1 MKIIIEGCDGTGK
14 TTLAKK
20 LARKYKCDV
29 IHMTNK
35 DPKDFSF
42 YSQSLRKTNAIYDR
56 NFLSELIYPKVFNR
70 YSTAITNDE
79 FKLLL
84 KRAIDNEVLIVILT
98 ASSIDILNR
107 LKKRANEPKEIL
119 KRYKWIDKQY
129 RKIAKKYC
137 IPIFDTTFLTV
148 KDVCKFINSIIGYRG
163 YKV

>member
-35 DPKDFSF
+35 DPKDFNF
-42 YSQSLRKTNAIYDR
+42 YSQSLRKTKAIYDR
-56 NFLSELIYPKVFNR
+56 NFLSEMIYPKVFKRNG
-70 YSTAITNDE
+70 SAITEQE

-84 KRAIDNEVLIVILT
+84 KQARDEDILIVILT
-98 ASSIDILNR
+98 ASRYDILTR
-107 LKKRANEPKEIL
+107 LKERTNEPEEIL
-119 KRYKWIDKQY
+119 KKYVWIDKQY

-137 IPIFDTTFLTV
+137 IPIFDTTYLTV
-148 KDVCKFINSIIGYRG
+148 PDICKMVNSIIGYRG